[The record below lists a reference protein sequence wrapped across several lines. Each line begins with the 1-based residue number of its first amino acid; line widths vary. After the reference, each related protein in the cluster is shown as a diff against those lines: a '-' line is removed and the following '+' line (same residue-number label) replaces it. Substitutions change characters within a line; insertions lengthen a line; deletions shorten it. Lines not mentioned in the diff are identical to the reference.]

1 MAAANS
7 DMRVVIAGAGGRMG
21 RTLISAIAATKGMA
35 LAGAVDA
42 PGSAVIGRD
51 AGELAG
57 LGANGIKVTSDAAA
71 LLKNA
76 DGLIEFTIPAATLA
90 FAELTAAAGIVHV
103 IGTTGHSAEEE
114 AVIAKAASRA
124 TIVKSGNMSLGVN
137 LLAGLVKQVAKT
149 LNDDYDIEIFEMH
162 HNKKIDAPSG
172 TALMLGRAAAAG
184 RGVDLA
190 TAFGARPRRHDRR
203 AQAGRYRFCLAA
215 RRQQC
220 GRAPRDL
227 RRSRREHRADA
238 SGRGSPDLRARRAAR
253 GAVGARQKARAL
265 FDGRRAWTWS
275 MIRKS
280 GNRFSDRIM
289 LQRRS

>member
-7 DMRVVIAGAGGRMG
+7 DIRVVIAGAGGRMG
-21 RTLISAIAATKGMA
+21 RTLIHAIAATKGVS

-42 PGSAVIGRD
+42 PDSAVIGRD

-57 LGANGIKVTSDAAA
+57 LGLNGVKVTSDVAP
-71 LLKNA
+71 LLKQA

-90 FAELTAAAGIVHV
+90 FAELTAAAGKVHI

-137 LLAGLVKQVAKT
+137 LLAALTKRVAKT
-149 LNDDYDIEIFEMH
+149 LGEDYDIEILEMH

-172 TALMLGRAAAAG
+172 TALMLGRAAAEG

-190 TAFGARPRRHDRR
+190 KRLVR
-203 AQAGRYRFCLAA
+203 GRD
-215 RRQQC
+215 
-220 GRAPRDL
+220 GIT
-227 RRSRREHRADA
+227 
-238 SGRGSPDLRARRAAR
+238 GARRAGDIGFASLRGGTVVGEHAVIFAGPAERVELTHRAEDRMIFAR
-253 GAVGARQKARAL
+253 GALHAALWAR
-265 FDGRRAWTWS
+265 GRKPGLYS
-275 MIRKS
+275 MADVLGLKDI
-280 GNRFSDRIM
+280 
-289 LQRRS
+289 